1 MKAIVTVLGNDNVGI
16 IAAVCSKLSEYNV
29 NILDIS
35 QTILQEKFTMI
46 MAVDLTDANARFAD
60 VAEGLQQLGEAKNLS
75 IHMQRE
81 EIFDAMHTI

>member
-60 VAEGLQQLGEAKNLS
+60 VAEGLQTLGQEKNLS

>member
-60 VAEGLQQLGEAKNLS
+60 VAEGLQKLGEAKNLS

>member
-46 MAVDLTDANARFAD
+46 MAVDLTDANVHFAD
-60 VAEGLQQLGEAKNLS
+60 VAKGLQELGEAKNLS

>member
-1 MKAIVTVLGNDNVGI
+1 MGI

-46 MAVDLTDANARFAD
+46 MAVDLTDAILPAGD
-60 VAEGLQQLGEAKNLS
+60 GQ
-75 IHMQRE
+75 
-81 EIFDAMHTI
+81 

>member
-16 IAAVCSKLSEYNV
+16 IAAVCSRLSEYNI

-46 MAVDLTDANARFAD
+46 MAVDMAETKASFAEVSD
-60 VAEGLQQLGEAKNLS
+60 SLNELGRQKNLS
-75 IHMQRE
+75 IHIQRE
-81 EIFDAMHTI
+81 EIFNAMHTI

>member
-46 MAVDLTDANARFAD
+46 MAVDCDKANAKFVDIAD
-60 VAEGLQQLGEAKNLS
+60 GLHALGKEKNLS
-75 IHMQRE
+75 IHIQRE
-81 EIFDAMHTI
+81 EIFNAMHTI